1 MSAKE
6 KRLEVN
12 SDLRGCREE
21 DLSPCGGMDHK
32 VTHIEAAVRRTGSEI
47 K

>member
-32 VTHIEAAVRRTGSEI
+32 LLHLEATVRRAGPEI